1 MKSLEKKVAVVTGG
15 NSGIG
20 YAAAQEFVQ
29 QGAKV
34 VITGRNKEAVEKAV
48 AELGVT
54 GIISDQS
61 KLDQI
66 SQLAAEVKEKFGKV
80 DVLFVN
86 AGYANFSPVESA
98 TEEHFDSVM
107 NANFKGLYFTV
118 QKFLPIINDGGSII
132 FNGSVNA
139 VLGMPDS
146 SVYSASKAAV
156 LSFNKVLAREL
167 APRKIRVN
175 TVSPGPIETPL
186 YGKLGLSREQV
197 NGFGEILGQRILLN
211 RFGKAEEI
219 ARVVR
224 FLASDDSSFITG
236 TEITADGGLT
246 VNAVVY

>member
-1 MKSLEKKVAVVTGG
+1 MKSLENKVAVVTGG

-175 TVSPGPIETPL
+175 TVSPGPIEPL
-186 YGKLGLSREQV
+186 FME
-197 NGFGEILGQRILLN
+197 N
-211 RFGKAEEI
+211 
-219 ARVVR
+219 
-224 FLASDDSSFITG
+224 
-236 TEITADGGLT
+236 
-246 VNAVVY
+246 